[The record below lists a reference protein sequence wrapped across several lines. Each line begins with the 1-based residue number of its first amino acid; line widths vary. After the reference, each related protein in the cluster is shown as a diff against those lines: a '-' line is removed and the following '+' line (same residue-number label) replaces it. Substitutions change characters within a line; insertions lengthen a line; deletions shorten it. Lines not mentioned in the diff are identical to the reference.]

1 MQNSNMLRFIVNEPA
16 LLIDKTLV
24 IADLHIGLEYELLHS
39 GFNVPS
45 QGEVML
51 KKIKR
56 LLKEN
61 KCRELIIIGDVKHT
75 IARLSWPEQEEISE
89 FFRPLEKITK
99 VHIVKGNHD
108 GNIERYVSNVYPTYG
123 FGYNGYWIMHGHARP
138 PKEAAGKTII
148 LGHMH
153 PIVEF
158 RDSLGGRLSE
168 RVWIRTDR
176 VIVMPAFNDLLGGID
191 VRQPL
196 LGPMKK
202 RIDPKKAEL
211 YLLDGLYLG
220 TITEIGRRMKGGE

>member
-1 MQNSNMLRFIVNEPA
+1 MLKFIVNEPA
-16 LLIDKTLV
+16 LMIDRTLV

-39 GFNVPS
+39 GFNVPN

-51 KKIKR
+51 KRIKR

-61 KCRELIIIGDVKHT
+61 GCRGLIIIGDVKHT

-89 FFRPLEKITK
+89 FFRPLEKITN

-108 GNIERYVSNVYPTYG
+108 GNIENYVHNVHPTEG
-123 FGYNGYWIMHGHARP
+123 FEYKGYWIMHGHARP
-138 PKEAAGKTII
+138 PEKAKDKTII

-168 RVWIRTDR
+168 RVWIRTDTA
-176 VIVMPAFNDLLGGID
+176 IVMPAFNDLLGGID
-191 VRQPL
+191 VRRGL
-196 LGPMKK
+196 LGPMK
-202 RIDPKKAEL
+202 RHIDPKKAEL
-211 YLLDGLYLG
+211 YLLDGLHLG
-220 TITEIGRRMKGGE
+220 KISQLKVRK

>member
-1 MQNSNMLRFIVNEPA
+1 MLKFIVNEPA
-16 LLIDKTLV
+16 LMIDRTLV

-75 IARLSWPEQEEISE
+75 IANLSWPEQEEISE
-89 FFRPLEKITK
+89 FFRPLEKVTR
-99 VHIVKGNHD
+99 VHVVKGNHD
-108 GNIERYVSNVYPTYG
+108 GNIERYVSNVHPTYG
-123 FGYNGYWIMHGHARP
+123 FDYNGYWIMHGHARP

-168 RVWIRTDR
+168 RVWIRTDKA
-176 VIVMPAFNDLLGGID
+176 VVMPAFNDLLGGID
-191 VRQPL
+191 VRKGL

-202 RIDPKKAEL
+202 HIDPKRAEL

-220 TITEIGRRMKGGE
+220 KISQLKGRK

>member
-1 MQNSNMLRFIVNEPA
+1 MLRFIVNEPA

>member
-1 MQNSNMLRFIVNEPA
+1 MQNSNMLKFIVNEPA

-24 IADLHIGLEYELLHS
+24 IADLHIGMEYELLHS

-89 FFRPLEKITK
+89 FFRPLERITK
-99 VHIVKGNHD
+99 VSVVKGNHD
-108 GNIERYVSNVYPTYG
+108 GNIERYASNVHPTYG
-123 FGYNGYWIMHGHARP
+123 FDYNGYWIMHGHARP

-176 VIVMPAFNDLLGGID
+176 IIVMPAFNDLLGGID

-202 RIDPKKAEL
+202 QIDPKKAEL

-220 TITEIGRRMKGGE
+220 KISQLKRRK

>member
-1 MQNSNMLRFIVNEPA
+1 MLKFLVNEPA
-16 LLIDKTLV
+16 LMIGKTLV
-24 IADLHIGLEYELLHS
+24 IADLHIGLEYELLAA
-39 GFNVPS
+39 GFNVPD
-45 QGEVML
+45 QAQTML

-56 LLKEN
+56 LLREN
-61 KCRELIIIGDVKHT
+61 KCKELIIIGDVKHT

-108 GNIERYVSNVYPTYG
+108 GNIERYVSNVHPTEG
-123 FGYNGYWIMHGHARP
+123 FEYKGYWIMHGHAKP

-153 PIVEF
+153 PVVEF

-168 RVWIRTDR
+168 RVWIRTDKS
-176 VIVMPAFNDLLGGID
+176 IVVPAFNDLLGGID
-191 VRQPL
+191 VRRGL

-202 RIDPKKAEL
+202 HIDPKRAEL
-211 YLLDGLYLG
+211 YLLDGLHLG
-220 TITEIGRRMKGGE
+220 KISQLRGRK

>member
-1 MQNSNMLRFIVNEPA
+1 MLKFLVNEPA
-16 LLIDKTLV
+16 LMIGKTLV
-24 IADLHIGLEYELLHS
+24 IADLHIGLEYELLAA
-39 GFNVPS
+39 GFNVPD
-45 QGEVML
+45 QAQTML

-56 LLKEN
+56 LLREN
-61 KCRELIIIGDVKHT
+61 KCKELIIIGDVKHT

-108 GNIERYVSNVYPTYG
+108 GNIERYVSNVHPTEG
-123 FGYNGYWIMHGHARP
+123 FEYKGYWIMHGHARP
-138 PKEAAGKTII
+138 PKEVAGKTII

-153 PIVEF
+153 PVVEF

-168 RVWIRTDR
+168 RVWIRTDKS
-176 VIVMPAFNDLLGGID
+176 IVVPAFNDLLGGID
-191 VRQPL
+191 VRKGL

-202 RIDPKKAEL
+202 YIDPKRAEL

-220 TITEIGRRMKGGE
+220 KISQLRGRK

>member
-1 MQNSNMLRFIVNEPA
+1 MQNSNMLKFLVNEPA
-16 LLIDKTLV
+16 LMIGKTLV
-24 IADLHIGLEYELLHS
+24 IADLHIGLEYELLAA
-39 GFNVPS
+39 GFNVPD
-45 QGEVML
+45 QAQTML

-56 LLKEN
+56 LLREN
-61 KCRELIIIGDVKHT
+61 KCKELIIIGDVKHT

-108 GNIERYVSNVYPTYG
+108 GNIERYVSNVHPTEG
-123 FGYNGYWIMHGHARP
+123 FEYKGYWIMHGHAKP

-153 PIVEF
+153 PVVEF

-168 RVWIRTDR
+168 RVWIRTDKS
-176 VIVMPAFNDLLGGID
+176 IVVPAFNDLLGGID
-191 VRQPL
+191 VRRGL

-202 RIDPKKAEL
+202 HIDPKRAEL
-211 YLLDGLYLG
+211 YLLDGLHLG
-220 TITEIGRRMKGGE
+220 KISQLRGRK

>member
-1 MQNSNMLRFIVNEPA
+1 MQNNNMLKFIVNEPA
-16 LLIDKTLV
+16 LMIGKTLV
-24 IADLHIGLEYELLHS
+24 IADLHIGLEYELLAA
-39 GFNVPS
+39 GFNVPD
-45 QGEVML
+45 QAQTML

-56 LLKEN
+56 LLREN
-61 KCRELIIIGDVKHT
+61 KCKELIIIGDVKHT

-108 GNIERYVSNVYPTYG
+108 GNIERYVSNVHPTEG
-123 FGYNGYWIMHGHARP
+123 FEYKGYWIMHGHARP

-153 PIVEF
+153 PVVEF

-168 RVWIRTDR
+168 RVWIRTNKS
-176 VIVMPAFNDLLGGID
+176 IVVPAFNDLLGGID
-191 VRQPL
+191 VRKGL

-202 RIDPKKAEL
+202 HIDPKRAEL
-211 YLLDGLYLG
+211 YLLDGLHLG
-220 TITEIGRRMKGGE
+220 KISQLKGRK